1 MQSTWI
7 CSISCKADSVPA
19 MCLYAA
25 PYRSREKNAR
35 PATPFL
41 PLHSLP
47 NGGNEA
53 MESTPHIEGVTNGI
67 TDWHRWGRILDS
79 LRMSPAA
86 PPSLRGDERS
96 ASGNLSPE
104 IVHIVILDRPSSDTV
119 LVSWSS
125 SIGCRYGEQT
135 WRKVVARKSGVCIL
149 SGHLIVRGDSVFRPK
164 RMRNAMCSNSMA
176 MIKASSVDRSQ
187 QRVG

>member
-1 MQSTWI
+1 MQLTWI

-41 PLHSLP
+41 PLPSLP

-53 MESTPHIEGVTNGI
+53 MKSALNIEGVTNCA
-67 TDWHRWGRILDS
+67 TDCHRWGRILDS
-79 LRMSPAA
+79 LRMPPAA
-86 PPSLRGDERS
+86 PPSLRGDERF
-96 ASGNLSPE
+96 ASGNLNPE

-164 RMRNAMCSNSMA
+164 RTRNAMCSNWMA
-176 MIKASSVDRSQ
+176 MMKASSVDRSQ
-187 QRVG
+187 HRFG

>member
-1 MQSTWI
+1 MPGNAV
-7 CSISCKADSVPA
+7 CPA
-19 MCLYAA
+19 
-25 PYRSREKNAR
+25 N
-35 PATPFL
+35 
-41 PLHSLP
+41 SLP
-47 NGGNEA
+47 DGGNEA
-53 MESTPHIEGVTNGI
+53 MKSAPNIEGFTNGM

-86 PPSLRGDERS
+86 PPSLRGDERF
-96 ASGNLSPE
+96 ASGNLNPE

-149 SGHLIVRGDSVFRPK
+149 SGHKIVRGDSVFRPK
-164 RMRNAMCSNSMA
+164 RTRNAICSNSMA
-176 MIKASSVDRSQ
+176 MIKASSVDGSQ
-187 QRVG
+187 HRGG

>member
-1 MQSTWI
+1 
-7 CSISCKADSVPA
+7 

-41 PLHSLP
+41 PLHSSP

-53 MESTPHIEGVTNGI
+53 MESTPNIEGVTNGI
-67 TDWHRWGRILDS
+67 TDWHRWRRILDS

-96 ASGNLSPE
+96 ASGNLNPE

-149 SGHLIVRGDSVFRPK
+149 SGHLIVRGDPVFRPK
-164 RMRNAMCSNSMA
+164 RTRNAMCSNSTA